1 MDGVTGGCEC
11 PGGPC
16 VLCETSLSQIEHGPV
31 KPEEACLKPN
41 SSGPQRDLYRVHGIN
56 LTAVY

>member
-1 MDGVTGGCEC
+1 M
-11 PGGPC
+11 
-16 VLCETSLSQIEHGPV
+16 LCETSLSQIEHGPV
-31 KPEEACLKPN
+31 KPEEACSKPN